1 MSSVGGKFR
10 NKKPSDDFI
19 IEKTQ
24 NKPKKNNLGLQED
37 YTSQNS
43 CVANRVLIG
52 WFGVTQ
58 EVKTDNMKA
67 LCIQGQI

>member
-19 IEKTQ
+19 TEKTQ
-24 NKPKKNNLGLQED
+24 NKPKNNLGLQED

-52 WFGVTQ
+52 WFAVTQ
-58 EVKTDNMKA
+58 EVKTDNRKA
-67 LCIQGQI
+67 LCIHGQI